1 MVDQLVAQGACSL
14 GLKVMD
20 DAFQRL
26 ERVEKI
32 DCLAPP
38 PPLQDHEAGRGS
50 ADRETRRI
58 PPPSQGL
65 WLQPLFQR
73 GVLPRHTSRGSITA
87 TMELRAYSA
96 SIRPGDAN
104 VRKERPGLGWL

>member
-1 MVDQLVAQGACSL
+1 MLDQPVAQRTCSL

-26 ERVEKI
+26 EGVEKI
-32 DCLAPP
+32 DFLAPP
-38 PPLQDHEAGRGS
+38 PPLQDHAAGRGS
-50 ADRETRRI
+50 ADPETRRT
-58 PPPSQGL
+58 PPPSQDL
-65 WLQPLFQR
+65 WLEPLSQR

-87 TMELRAYSA
+87 TMELRAYTA

-104 VRKERPGLGWL
+104 DRKERPALGWL